1 MKTLNNKTIV
11 VTGGTGNVGSFIV
24 KELLKRE
31 AKVVV
36 PSRSEDKITQLID
49 HLSDDLN
56 EEHIDRL
63 NTFIGDIGDEK
74 GAEDLIEKI
83 SSKVGIPDAT
93 VASLGQFIPAPSL
106 LNATPDELRQVVEGY
121 LVGHFIVARTFLR
134 KFREH
139 GGTYVFINGPLALE
153 PWKGSAAGLVSIATA
168 GQQMLFK
175 AMAQELR
182 DSPARVTELM
192 TYAFIRDRQT
202 QPGSPIPGE
211 AVGAYASYLVSDEA
225 KDIHGKSIQ
234 LKSMEQLQEAGI
246 EVEE

>member
-1 MKTLNNKTIV
+1 MKILNNKTIV

-24 KELLKRE
+24 KELLKRGAE
-31 AKVVV
+31 VVV

-49 HLSDDLN
+49 HLSGDLDKARLDRLHTYVGNIGN
-56 EEHIDRL
+56 EE
-63 NTFIGDIGDEK
+63 
-74 GAEDLIEKI
+74 GAEKLLEKI
-83 SSKVGIPDAT
+83 SFDIGIPDAA
-93 VASLGQFIPAPSL
+93 VASLGRFIPAPSL
-106 LNATPDELRQVVEGY
+106 LNATADELRKVVDGY

-134 KFREH
+134 KYREH

-153 PWKGSAAGLVSIATA
+153 PWEGSAAGLVSIATA

-202 QPGSPIPGE
+202 QPSSPIPGE

-234 LKSMEQLQEAGI
+234 LKSTEQLAEVNVKI
-246 EVEE
+246 EE